1 MEAKLSL
8 FEWKEIRKVWNV
20 ELGDWLFSVVDVVSV
35 LAWSEA
41 KDTWVYWRKLKQRL
55 KLEWSELVTNCHEL
69 KLLASDWKMRL
80 TDVWDTPTIL
90 RLIQSIP
97 SKKAEPFKIW
107 LAKVWADRINEIADP
122 EVSIERAISNYR
134 KKWYNEAWITQRL
147 KSIEIRKELTWE
159 WDKRWIKEWI
169 EYAILTNEIL
179 KEWSEMT
186 TSEYK
191 DFKWLKKESLKDNM
205 SNLELVIWMLAE
217 ATTTEIMKVEDT
229 TWFKEIKKVSKRW
242 GKVAKNTRLEAEK
255 EIWKKIISSSNNL
268 GEWKNK
274 FIN

>member
-1 MEAKLSL
+1 METKLAL

-20 ELGDWLFSVVDVVSV
+20 ELGDWLFSVIDIIEV
-35 LAWSEA
+35 LTESPRPRKYWNALKTELIKDWSE
-41 KDTWVYWRKLKQRL
+41 VSQNMGQLKLK
-55 KLEWSELVTNCHEL
+55 
-69 KLLASDWKMRL
+69 ASDWKMRL
-80 TDVWDTPTIL
+80 TDVGDTPTIL

-97 SKKAEPFKIW
+97 SKKAEPFKMW
-107 LAKVWADRINEIADP
+107 LAKVWAERIDEIADP
-122 EVSIERAISNYR
+122 ELSIERAISNYR

-159 WDKRWIKEWI
+159 WNKRWIKEWI

-186 TSEYK
+186 SSEYK

-217 ATTTEIMKVEDT
+217 ATTTEIMKVEDSS
-229 TWFKEIKKVSKRW
+229 WFKEVQTAWKRW

-268 GEWKNK
+268 GEWKK
-274 FIN
+274 KLF

>member
-1 MEAKLSL
+1 
-8 FEWKEIRKVWNV
+8 
-20 ELGDWLFSVVDVVSV
+20 
-35 LAWSEA
+35 
-41 KDTWVYWRKLKQRL
+41 
-55 KLEWSELVTNCHEL
+55 L

-90 RLIQSIP
+90 RLIQSIS
-97 SKKAEPFKIW
+97 SKKAEPFKMW
-107 LAKVWADRINEIADP
+107 LAKVWAERIDEIADP
-122 EVSIERAISNYR
+122 ELSIERAISNYR

-159 WDKRWIKEWI
+159 WDKRWIKEGI

-179 KEWSEMT
+179 KEWSGMT

-217 ATTTEIMKVEDT
+217 ATTTEIIKNEDT
-229 TWFKEIKKVSKRW
+229 TWF
-242 GKVAKNTRLEAEK
+242 
-255 EIWKKIISSSNNL
+255 
-268 GEWKNK
+268 
-274 FIN
+274 